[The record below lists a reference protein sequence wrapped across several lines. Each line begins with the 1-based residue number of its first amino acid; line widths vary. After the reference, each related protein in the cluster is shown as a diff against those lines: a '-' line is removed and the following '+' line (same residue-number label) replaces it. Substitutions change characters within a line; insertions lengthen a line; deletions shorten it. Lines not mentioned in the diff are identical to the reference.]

1 VKAHRM
7 MPVSIFLLVLLV
19 GAGLL
24 SGIFLREAWR
34 RNLLAKWVIVG
45 AIRLKALA
53 PVPPA
58 TRLFREHVLDPIPKS
73 VTELEADR
81 AREVFGWGYVLH
93 FKVNREDLSLIL
105 NARPFRRI
113 YNVMYGGGY
122 LDFEYDSRSSRSMI
136 VYPGGGEKAPAWFT
150 PKRLFGLEGYE
161 FHEQKYR
168 YLYTWVVLYDAE
180 LGEAYVLAFNGDA

>member
-1 VKAHRM
+1 MKAHRIM
-7 MPVSIFLLVLLV
+7 LVSILFLVLVV

-34 RNLLAKWVIVG
+34 KNLLAKWVIVG
-45 AIRLKALA
+45 AIRLKALV
-53 PVPPA
+53 PVPSA
-58 TRLFREHVLDPIPKS
+58 TRLFREHILDPIPKS

-81 AREVFGWGYVLH
+81 AQEVFGWGYVFH
-93 FKVNREDLSLIL
+93 FKINREDLSLIL
-105 NARPFRRI
+105 NARPFRRV

-136 VYPGGGEKAPAWFT
+136 VYDSAEKAPTWFT

-161 FHEQKYR
+161 FHEEKYHQ
-168 YLYTWVVLYDAE
+168 LYTWVVLYNAE